1 MEQVQYLTEKQA
13 AKYFQISVRSF
24 GNWRR
29 EGKFQCGKEFIYV
42 GKQIRYNL
50 NKLIQYFQYNSSVV
64 N

>member
-42 GKQIRYNL
+42 GKQIRYDINQL
-50 NKLIQYFQYNSSVV
+50 VKYFEYSSTT

>member
-42 GKQIRYNL
+42 GKQIRYNINQL
-50 NKLIQYFQYNSSVV
+50 VKY
-64 N
+64 

>member
-1 MEQVQYLTEKQA
+1 MDQIQYLTEKQA
-13 AKYFQISVRSF
+13 SQYFQISVRSF

-42 GKQIRYNL
+42 GKQIRYDI
-50 NKLIQYFQYNSSVV
+50 NKLVKYFECSSSLT

>member
-29 EGKFQCGKEFIYV
+29 EGKCQCGKEFIYV
-42 GKQIRYNL
+42 GKQIRYNINQL
-50 NKLIQYFQYNSSVV
+50 VKHFECSSTT

>member
-42 GKQIRYNL
+42 GKQIRYNINQL
-50 NKLIQYFQYNSSVV
+50 VKYFECSSTT